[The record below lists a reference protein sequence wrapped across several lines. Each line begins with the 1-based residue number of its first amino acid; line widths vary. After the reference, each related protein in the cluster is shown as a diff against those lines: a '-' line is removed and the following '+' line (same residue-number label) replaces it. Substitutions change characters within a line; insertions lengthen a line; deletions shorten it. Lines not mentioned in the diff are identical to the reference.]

1 MLGRALIHPMAF
13 DPSAPPSLP
22 PPPPTRRDD
31 VVETLHGRV
40 IADPYRWLEDGTGAE
55 VREWSAAQTART
67 ESVLKDRPEYAELRG
82 RLEAL
87 LRIGTVEAPHPVT
100 RADGVVRYFYRRQ
113 GPGQDQPV
121 LFVREGLHG
130 EDRALI
136 DPNRMSADGTT
147 SLDWWSPS
155 WDGGLLAYGLS
166 DCGDEN
172 STLRVLDV
180 ATGRD
185 LGPTEV
191 ITRARYASI
200 AWLPD
205 ATGFYYSRFPEKGS
219 VPPGE
224 EAYHKRIYEHR
235 IGRDAEGDP
244 LVFGAGRPMTDTP
257 SVEISPNGRWLVAS
271 VHRGWSRRELHVL
284 DRAATG
290 DARWIPVA
298 TPQDDAIYEATTLD
312 DHLLVRTNDGAPM
325 YRLFRVELDAASP
338 TLVAPRAAWRE
349 IIPPSKDV
357 LAHVSAVG
365 GDVFAVFIVD
375 ARSVVRRYGADGTP
389 KGEVPL
395 PTLGTVPDVLGEWN
409 GREAFFSFTS
419 FAVPAMVFRID
430 LATGQPTLWAEV
442 KPPIDPAEFVVTQER
457 ARSRDGTSIPMFVSH
472 RRGLVRD
479 GSAPALLGGYGGFN
493 ISQMPAWSGARYAFL
508 ERGGVAVTANLRG
521 GGEYGEAWHRA
532 GMLAKKQNVFDD
544 VTAVAEHLVATKLT
558 SSDRL
563 AILGGSN
570 GGLLVGAAV
579 TQRPDLFRAAVCMV
593 PLLDMIRYHRFL
605 IARLWIPEYGSADDP
620 EQFRWLE
627 AYSPYHQIK
636 AGVRYPAVLFSTAE
650 GDTRVDPLHARKM
663 AARLQAETGSDR
675 PVLLRIESRAGH
687 GAGKP
692 ISKRVDESALIYTFL
707 LWQLGQPR

>member
-1 MLGRALIHPMAF
+1 MAF
-13 DPSAPPSLP
+13 DPPAPPSLP
-22 PPPPTRRDD
+22 PPPPTRRED
-31 VVETLHGRV
+31 VVDTLHGRAV
-40 IADPYRWLEDGTGAE
+40 ADPYRWLEDGTSAE
-55 VREWSAAQTART
+55 VRAWSAAQTART
-67 ESVLKDRPEYAELRG
+67 ESVLKDRPEYAELRP

-87 LRIGTVEAPHPVT
+87 LNIGTVEAPLPVT
-100 RADGVVRYFYRRQ
+100 GRDGVARYFHRRQ
-113 GPGQDQPV
+113 EAGQDQPV
-121 LFVREGLHG
+121 LHVREGLHG

-155 WDGGLLAYGLS
+155 WDGALLAYGLS
-166 DCGDEN
+166 DGGDEN

-180 ATGRD
+180 ATGQD

-191 ITRARYASI
+191 ISRARYASI

-205 ATGFYYSRFPEKGS
+205 GAGFYYSRFPEKGS

-224 EAYHKRIYEHR
+224 EAYHRRIYEHR
-235 IGRDAEGDP
+235 IGRDADDDP

-284 DRAATG
+284 DRSAG
-290 DARWIPVA
+290 HDARWIPIA
-298 TPQDDAIYEATTLD
+298 APQDDAIYEATTLD
-312 DHLLVRTNDGAPM
+312 DHLLVRTNDGAPT
-325 YRLFRVELDAASP
+325 YRLFRVDLDATTEA
-338 TLVAPRAAWRE
+338 LVTPRSRWRE

-357 LAHVSAVG
+357 LAHVSNVG

-375 ARSVVRRYGADGTP
+375 ARSVVRRYGPDGTL
-389 KGEVPL
+389 KGEIPL

-419 FAVPAMVFRID
+419 FAVPAMVFRVD
-430 LATGQPTLWAEV
+430 LATGAAALWAEV
-442 KPPIDPAEFVVTQER
+442 KPPLDPAEFVVTQER
-457 ARSRDGTSIPMFVSH
+457 ALSRDGTSIPMFVSH
-472 RRGLVRD
+472 RRGLARD

-544 VTAVAEHLVATKLT
+544 VAAVAEHLVTSKLT

-579 TQRPDLFRAAVCMV
+579 TQRPELFRAAVCMV
-593 PLLDMIRYHRFL
+593 PLLDMLRYHRFL

-627 AYSPYHQIK
+627 AYSPYHRVK
-636 AGVRYPAVLFSTAE
+636 PGVRYPAMLFSTAE

-663 AARLQAETGSDR
+663 AALLQADPASER
-675 PVLLRIESRAGH
+675 LVLLRIESRAGH

-692 ISKRVDESALIYTFL
+692 ISKRVDETALIYTFL
-707 LWQLGQPR
+707 LWQLGQGR

>member
-1 MLGRALIHPMAF
+1 
-13 DPSAPPSLP
+13 
-22 PPPPTRRDD
+22 
-31 VVETLHGRV
+31 VVDTLHGRPV
-40 IADPYRWLEDGTGAE
+40 ADPYRWLEDGSAPE
-55 VREWSAAQTART
+55 VRAWSAAQTART
-67 ESVLKDRPEYAELRG
+67 ESVLKDRPEYAEIRA

-87 LRIGTVEAPHPVT
+87 LSIGTVEAPHPVT
-100 RADGVVRYFYRRQ
+100 GADGVVRYFYRRQ

-121 LFVREGLHG
+121 LYVREGLDG
-130 EDRALI
+130 DDRALI

-147 SLDWWSPS
+147 SLDWWKPS
-155 WDGGLLAYGLS
+155 WEGDLLAYGLS
-166 DCGDEN
+166 DGGDEN

-180 ATGRD
+180 TTGQD

-191 ITRARYASI
+191 ISRARYASI

-205 ATGFYYSRFPEKGS
+205 GSGFYYSRFPEKGS

-235 IGRDAEGDP
+235 IGRDAEEDP
-244 LVFGAGRPMTDTP
+244 LIFGAGRPMTDTP
-257 SVEISPNGRWLVAS
+257 SVEISPGGRWLVAS

-284 DRAATG
+284 DRTAG
-290 DARWIPVA
+290 VDARWIPVA
-298 TPQDDAIYEATTLD
+298 APHDDAIYEATTLD
-312 DHLLVRTNDGAPM
+312 DHLLVRTNDGAPT
-325 YRLFRVELDAASP
+325 YRLFRVDLDS
-338 TLVAPRAAWRE
+338 TSETVVAPRARWRE

-357 LAHVSAVG
+357 LSHVSVVG
-365 GDVFAVFIVD
+365 GEVFAVFIVD
-375 ARSVVRRYGADGTP
+375 ARSAVRRFAADGTP
-389 KGEVPL
+389 KGEIPL
-395 PTLGTVPDVLGEWN
+395 PTLGTVPDVLGQWN
-409 GREAFFSFTS
+409 GGEAFFGFTS
-419 FAVPAMVFRID
+419 FAVPAMVFRVD
-430 LATGQPTLWAEV
+430 LVTGKPALWAEV

-457 ARSRDGTSIPMFVSH
+457 TSSRDGTSIPMFVSH

-544 VTAVAEHLVATKLT
+544 VAAVAEHLVASKLT

-620 EQFRWLE
+620 EQFGWLQ
-627 AYSPYHQIK
+627 AYSPYHQVK
-636 AGVRYPAVLFSTAE
+636 PGVRYPAMLFSTAE

-663 AARLQAETGSDR
+663 AALLQAESGSDR
-675 PVLLRIESRAGH
+675 AVLLRIESRAGH

-707 LWQLGQPR
+707 LWQLGPAR

>member
-1 MLGRALIHPMAF
+1 MAL
-13 DPSAPPSLP
+13 DPSVLPSLP
-22 PPPPTRRDD
+22 PPPSTRREDGVD
-31 VVETLHGRV
+31 TIHGHAV
-40 IADPYRWLEDGTGAE
+40 PDPYRWLEDGTSPE
-55 VREWSAAQTART
+55 VRAWSAAQTART
-67 ESVLKDRPEYAELRG
+67 EAALKGRPEYAALHA

-87 LRIGTVEAPHPVT
+87 LRIGTVEAPLPVSG
-100 RADGVVRYFYRRQ
+100 RDGTVRYFYRRQ

-121 LFVREGLHG
+121 LYVREGLTG
-130 EDRALI
+130 EDRALV
-136 DPNRMSADGTT
+136 DPNRMSEDGTT
-147 SLDWWSPS
+147 ALDWWSPS

-166 DCGDEN
+166 EGGDEN

-180 ATGRD
+180 VTGQN

-191 ITRARYASI
+191 ILRARYASI

-205 ATGFYYSRFPEKGS
+205 GSGFYYSRFPEKGS

-235 IGRDAEGDP
+235 IGRDADDDP

-257 SVEISPNGRWLVAS
+257 SVEISPNGRWLVVS

-284 DRAATG
+284 DRSAGA
-290 DARWIPVA
+290 DARWIPIA
-298 TPQDDAIYEATTLD
+298 TPQEDAIFESITLD
-312 DHLLVRTNDGAPM
+312 DHLLVRTNDGAPT
-325 YRLFRVELDAASP
+325 YRLYRIDLDSTSETKA
-338 TLVAPRAAWRE
+338 APRSRWRE
-349 IIPPSKDV
+349 IIPPGKDV
-357 LAHVSAVG
+357 LASVSAVG

-375 ARSVVRRYGADGTP
+375 ARSVVRRYAADGTP
-389 KGEVPL
+389 KGEIPL

-419 FAVPAMVFRID
+419 FAVPAMVFRVD
-430 LATGQPTLWAEV
+430 LAEGAPRLWAEV
-442 KPPIDPAEFVVTQER
+442 KPPIDPAEFVVMQER
-457 ARSRDGTSIPMFVSH
+457 TLSRDGTSIPMFVSH
-472 RRGLVRD
+472 RRGLARD
-479 GSAPALLGGYGGFN
+479 GSAPALLSGYGGFN

-532 GMLAKKQNVFDD
+532 GMLARKQNVFDD
-544 VTAVAEHLVATKLT
+544 AAAVAEHLVASRLT

-579 TQRPDLFRAAVCMV
+579 TQRPELFRAAVCMV

-620 EQFRWLE
+620 EQFGWLH
-627 AYSPYHQIK
+627 AYSPYHRVTP
-636 AGVRYPAVLFSTAE
+636 GTRYPAVLFSTAE

-663 AARLQAETGSDR
+663 AALLQAETGSDR

-707 LWQLGQPR
+707 LWQLGLRG

>member
-1 MLGRALIHPMAF
+1 MAL
-13 DPSAPPSLP
+13 DPSALPSFP
-22 PPPPTRRDD
+22 PPPPTRRED
-31 VVETLHGRV
+31 VVETLHGRGV
-40 IADPYRWLEDGTGAE
+40 ADPYRWLEDGASPE
-55 VREWSAAQTART
+55 VRAWSAAQTART
-67 ESVLKDRPEYAELRG
+67 EALLKDRPEYAELHA

-87 LRIGTVEAPHPVT
+87 LRIGTVEAPLPVT
-100 RADGVVRYFYRRQ
+100 APDGTIRYFHRRQ

-121 LFVREGLHG
+121 LYVREGLDG

-136 DPNRMSADGTT
+136 DPNRMSTDGTT
-147 SLDWWSPS
+147 ALDWWSPS

-166 DCGDEN
+166 EGGDEN

-180 ATGRD
+180 TTGKD
-185 LGPTEV
+185 LGATEV
-191 ITRARYASI
+191 IPRARYASI

-205 ATGFYYSRFPEKGS
+205 GSGFYYSRFPEKGS

-235 IGRDAEGDP
+235 IGRDADDDP

-271 VHRGWSRRELHVL
+271 VHRGWSRRELHVF
-284 DRAATG
+284 DRSAG
-290 DARWIPVA
+290 VDARWIPIA
-298 TPQDDAIYEATTLD
+298 APQEDAIFEATTLD
-312 DHLLVRTNDGAPM
+312 DHLLVRTNDGAPT
-325 YRLFRVELDAASP
+325 YRLYRIDLDP
-338 TLVAPRAAWRE
+338 TSETKVAPRSRWRE
-349 IIPPSKDV
+349 IIPPGKDV
-357 LAHVSAVG
+357 LASVSAVG

-375 ARSVVRRYGADGTP
+375 ARSVVRRYGADGTL
-389 KGEVPL
+389 KGEIPL
-395 PTLGTVPDVLGEWN
+395 PTLGTVPDVLGEWS
-409 GREAFFSFTS
+409 GREAFFGFTS
-419 FAVPAMVFRID
+419 FAVPAMVFRVD
-430 LATGQPTLWAEV
+430 LATGAPKLWAEV

-457 ARSRDGTSIPMFVSH
+457 ALSRDGTSIPMFVSH
-472 RRGLVRD
+472 RRGLARD

-544 VTAVAEHLVATKLT
+544 VAAVAEHLVASKLT

-579 TQRPDLFRAAVCMV
+579 TQRPELFRAAVCMV

-620 EQFRWLE
+620 EQFGWLE
-627 AYSPYHQIK
+627 AYSPYHQVK
-636 AGVRYPAVLFSTAE
+636 PGTRYPAVLFSTAE

-663 AARLQAETGSDR
+663 AALLQAETGSER

-707 LWQLGQPR
+707 LWQLGQSR

>member
-1 MLGRALIHPMAF
+1 MAL
-13 DPSAPPSLP
+13 DPSARSLVP
-22 PPPPTRRDD
+22 PPPSTRRED
-31 VVETLHGRV
+31 VVDNFHGHAV
-40 IADPYRWLEDGTGAE
+40 PDPYRWLEDGTCAE
-55 VREWSAAQTART
+55 VRAWSAEQTART
-67 ESVLKDRPEYAELRG
+67 EGVLKGRPEYAALHA

-87 LRIGTVEAPHPVT
+87 LRIGTVEAPLPVS
-100 RADGVVRYFYRRQ
+100 RRDGTTLYFYRRQ
-113 GPGQDQPV
+113 GPAQDQPV
-121 LFVREGLHG
+121 LYVRQGLTG
-130 EDRALI
+130 EDRALV
-136 DPNRMSADGTT
+136 DPNQMSEDGTV

-166 DCGDEN
+166 EGGDEN

-180 ATGRD
+180 ATGQS

-191 ITRARYASI
+191 IPRARYASI

-205 ATGFYYSRFPEKGS
+205 GSGFYYSRFPEKGS
-219 VPPGE
+219 VPAGE

-235 IGRDAEGDP
+235 IGRDADADP
-244 LVFGAGRPMTDTP
+244 LIFGAGRPMTDTP
-257 SVEISPNGRWLVAS
+257 SVEISPNGRWLVVS

-284 DRAATG
+284 DRSQG
-290 DARWIPVA
+290 EGARWIPIA
-298 TPQDDAIYEATTLD
+298 APQEDAIFESIILD
-312 DHLLVRTNDGAPM
+312 DHLLVRTNDGAPT
-325 YRLFRVELDAASP
+325 YRLYRIDLDAASE
-338 TLVAPRAAWRE
+338 TKAAPRSRWRE
-349 IIPPSKDV
+349 IIPPGKDV
-357 LAHVSAVG
+357 LASVSAVG

-375 ARSVVRRYGADGTP
+375 ARSVVRRYAGDGTP
-389 KGEVPL
+389 KGEIPL

-419 FAVPAMVFRID
+419 FAVPAMVFRVD
-430 LATGQPTLWAEV
+430 LAEGAPRLWAEV

-457 ARSRDGTSIPMFVSH
+457 ALSRDGTSIPMFVSH
-472 RRGLVRD
+472 RRGLARD

-493 ISQMPAWSGARYAFL
+493 ISQMPSWSGARYAFL

-532 GMLAKKQNVFDD
+532 GMLARKQNVFDD
-544 VTAVAEHLVATKLT
+544 VIAVAEHLIASKLT
-558 SSDRL
+558 SSERL

-570 GGLLVGAAV
+570 GGLLVGAAI
-579 TQRPDLFRAAVCMV
+579 TQRPELFRAAVCMV

-620 EQFRWLE
+620 EQFGWLH
-627 AYSPYHQIK
+627 AYSPYHQVK
-636 AGVRYPAVLFSTAE
+636 PGTRYPAVLFSTAE

-663 AARLQAETGSDR
+663 AALLQAETGSER

-692 ISKRVDESALIYTFL
+692 ISKRVDESALVYTFL
-707 LWQLGQPR
+707 LWQLGLRS